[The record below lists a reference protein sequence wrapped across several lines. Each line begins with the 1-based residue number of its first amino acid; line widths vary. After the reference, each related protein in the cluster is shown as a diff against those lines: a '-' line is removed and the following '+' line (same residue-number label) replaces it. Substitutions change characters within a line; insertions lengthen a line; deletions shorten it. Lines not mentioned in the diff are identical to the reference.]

1 MIKPMYCLCLA
12 AAVTLACGT
21 PRAPAQAAPR
31 APARAYTNTLQLYNT
46 PDGLPTPKLVE
57 EQDKPA
63 REEPDR
69 NEGISGAPMLLNAG
83 VNAGARTPARTDKKK
98 KDKDRNWIEAEGKK
112 GEDDDERKPS
122 GWGWLAD
129 DVRKQQEKKD
139 GQSGEDEE
147 QEEDTADLR
156 DESLGETIERN
167 TDKSDSSSK
176 DDKAYTPVDAD
187 KLLKNVAPT
196 GDRMT
201 GSSDAAGRNTG
212 RDDAPSTSTRDP
224 AAASSSPDRA
234 PTVTES
240 KSGAD
245 SLWNSDRSWGQRP
258 EQPSTVLPLTS
269 RALSDPLRPGSKSM
283 NQSVFTP
290 SAYKGPSPSSFM
302 IKTPLSTAPSSPSA
316 SPFSPSPGIGQP
328 SSAGGIGGFGGFSSG
343 GGTPVPLEPVKPLQP
358 SQPLSDSFLK

>member
-12 AAVTLACGT
+12 AAATLVCGV
-21 PRAPAQAAPR
+21 PRALAQAAPR

-46 PDGLPTPKLVE
+46 PEGLPTPKLVE

-63 REEPDR
+63 REERDR
-69 NEGISGAPMLLNAG
+69 NEGISAAPMLLNAG
-83 VNAGARTPARTDKKK
+83 VNAGARTPTRTDKK

-147 QEEDTADLR
+147 QEEDTADRR

-167 TDKSDSSSK
+167 TDESESRSEAAE
-176 DDKAYTPVDAD
+176 AYTPVDA
-187 KLLKNVAPT
+187 N
-196 GDRMT
+196 RMK
-201 GSSDAAGRNTG
+201 GSSDADGRSTG
-212 RDDAPSTSTRDP
+212 RDDSPSTFTRDP

-316 SPFSPSPGIGQP
+316 SPFSSSPGIGQP
-328 SSAGGIGGFGGFSSG
+328 SSAGGLGGFGGFSSG